1 VLLDILLIYLI
12 FFLLRVSQRQM
23 ALYKFIRL
31 AGDLLP
37 PSLYI
42 AYANMLCGLANGK
55 RAAHQAFTLLKQNSG
70 GQGNLI
76 SWEHFFA
83 SLHRY
88 FNNLRQ
94 ETLPVPDTIYRH
106 KTLTKGITPQE
117 VQGLQAVL
125 KLTRIVL
132 FNDSVAR
139 ISLAE
144 NPTWLPLVVMI
155 GLLGTVVVYPTS

>member
-1 VLLDILLIYLI
+1 
-12 FFLLRVSQRQM
+12 M
-23 ALYKFIRL
+23 ALYKLIRL
-31 AGDLLP
+31 AGDLLQ

-55 RAAHQAFTLLKQNSG
+55 RAAHQALTLLKKKGSS
-70 GQGNLI
+70 QGSLI

-106 KTLTKGITPQE
+106 KPLTKVITPQE
-117 VQGLQAVL
+117 VQGLQSVL
-125 KLTRIVL
+125 RLIRTIVL
-132 FNDSVAR
+132 HDPVAR
-139 ISLAE
+139 IALAE
-144 NPTWLPLVVMI
+144 NPVWMPLLVLI
-155 GLLGTVVVYPTS
+155 GLLGRVLLPVDRNIVFSFAYV